1 MDMDM
6 DIPLPEELELLELES
21 NSHLYH
27 EHQDQQSDY
36 PDFDLPE
43 PEQEP
48 KSQPQK
54 QLQTQQQ
61 PESPD
66 LVVLPEP
73 QSNGHKRS
81 RSGSA
86 SPDRSISEEKRVRVG
101 DSAASDVDA
110 VSNDD
115 DEDWLRYSPPP
126 RGEEEVI
133 FVKEKELSRY
143 ASEIDGECMPVTA
156 PGGGRVYAKLNR
168 IEGEKLARKL
178 DWRANSA
185 GKGNNGITQG
195 YGSFVRHDGWIM
207 VGVGIIPVAEY
218 SGGIR
223 VWQILE

>member
-1 MDMDM
+1 MDIDMDMDM

-27 EHQDQQSDY
+27 EPQDLQSDY

-43 PEQEP
+43 PEPEQEP
-48 KSQPQK
+48 KSQ
-54 QLQTQQQ
+54 LQTQPQ

-73 QSNGHKRS
+73 HSNGHKRS
-81 RSGSA
+81 RSSGA

-126 RGEEEVI
+126 RGEEEVM

-156 PGGGRVYAKLNR
+156 PGGDRVYAKLNR
-168 IEGEKLARKL
+168 IERVERARKL

-185 GKGNNGITQG
+185 GKSVTDEGF
-195 YGSFVRHDGWIM
+195 SLD
-207 VGVGIIPVAEY
+207 
-218 SGGIR
+218 
-223 VWQILE
+223 LD